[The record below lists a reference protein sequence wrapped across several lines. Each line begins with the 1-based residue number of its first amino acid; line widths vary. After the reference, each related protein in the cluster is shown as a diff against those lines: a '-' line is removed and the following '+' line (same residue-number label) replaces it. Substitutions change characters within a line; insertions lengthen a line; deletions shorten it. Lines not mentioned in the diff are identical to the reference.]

1 MLKLFNELKIEKF
14 IFKYKSFFE
23 YILTYKTKLNI
34 KKIIKKMKL
43 DSDFEFPLKVIVIG
57 DTCVGKT
64 NFIFRFV
71 ENRFSLN
78 YVSTVGFDYR
88 SKIITLPKSKKK
100 VKLQIWDT
108 AGQERYNAVNKN
120 LFQKVQGV
128 IIMYDITNRASFEN
142 INKWLYLLSQN
153 VSDKAK
159 ILVGSKL
166 DLSEEKRIVTEEE
179 GQNLA
184 DKNNMPFYET
194 SSKTG
199 ENVEKIFF
207 TLAQNIY
214 ENLSNEN
221 INDNASVKIIQNPER
236 KKKGCCK

>member
-1 MLKLFNELKIEKF
+1 
-14 IFKYKSFFE
+14 
-23 YILTYKTKLNI
+23 
-34 KKIIKKMKL
+34 MKL

-64 NFIFRFV
+64 NFIFHFV

-108 AGQERYNAVNKN
+108 AGQERYNSVNKN

>member
-1 MLKLFNELKIEKF
+1 
-14 IFKYKSFFE
+14 
-23 YILTYKTKLNI
+23 
-34 KKIIKKMKL
+34 MKL

>member
-1 MLKLFNELKIEKF
+1 
-14 IFKYKSFFE
+14 
-23 YILTYKTKLNI
+23 
-34 KKIIKKMKL
+34 
-43 DSDFEFPLKVIVIG
+43 VIVIG

-236 KKKGCCK
+236 KKI

>member
-1 MLKLFNELKIEKF
+1 
-14 IFKYKSFFE
+14 
-23 YILTYKTKLNI
+23 
-34 KKIIKKMKL
+34 MKL

-179 GQNLA
+179 GQKTA
-184 DKNNMPFYET
+184 DKNKMPFFET

-221 INDNASVKIIQNPER
+221 INDNASVKIIQNQER

>member
-1 MLKLFNELKIEKF
+1 
-14 IFKYKSFFE
+14 
-23 YILTYKTKLNI
+23 
-34 KKIIKKMKL
+34 MKL

-236 KKKGCCK
+236 KKKGCCN

>member
-1 MLKLFNELKIEKF
+1 
-14 IFKYKSFFE
+14 
-23 YILTYKTKLNI
+23 
-34 KKIIKKMKL
+34 MKL

-221 INDNASVKIIQNPER
+221 INDNASVKIIQNPEH

>member
-1 MLKLFNELKIEKF
+1 
-14 IFKYKSFFE
+14 
-23 YILTYKTKLNI
+23 
-34 KKIIKKMKL
+34 MKL
-43 DSDFEFPLKVIVIG
+43 DSDFEFHLKVIVIG

-221 INDNASVKIIQNPER
+221 INDNASVKIIQNQKQVKMKLM
-236 KKKGCCK
+236 KKMKTN

>member
-1 MLKLFNELKIEKF
+1 
-14 IFKYKSFFE
+14 
-23 YILTYKTKLNI
+23 
-34 KKIIKKMKL
+34 MKL

-108 AGQERYNAVNKN
+108 AGQERYNSVNKN

-179 GQNLA
+179 GHNLA

>member
-1 MLKLFNELKIEKF
+1 MDSNYLFKI
-14 IFKYKSFFE
+14 
-23 YILTYKTKLNI
+23 LL
-34 KKIIKKMKL
+34 
-43 DSDFEFPLKVIVIG
+43 IG
-57 DTCVGKT
+57 DSGVGKT
-64 NFIFRFV
+64 SLIMRFTKNIFNEDF
-71 ENRFSLN
+71 LN
-78 YVSTVGFDYR
+78 SIGVDF
-88 SKIITLPKSKKK
+88 KSKDLNVEGKK
-100 VKLQIWDT
+100 IKLQIWDT

-128 IIMYDITNRASFEN
+128 IIMYDITNRVSFEN

-221 INDNASVKIIQNPER
+221 INDNASVKIIQNPEH

>member
-1 MLKLFNELKIEKF
+1 
-14 IFKYKSFFE
+14 
-23 YILTYKTKLNI
+23 
-34 KKIIKKMKL
+34 MKL

-179 GQNLA
+179 GQNLS

-221 INDNASVKIIQNPER
+221 INDNASVKIIQNQER

>member
-1 MLKLFNELKIEKF
+1 
-14 IFKYKSFFE
+14 
-23 YILTYKTKLNI
+23 
-34 KKIIKKMKL
+34 MKL

-207 TLAQNIY
+207 ALAQNIY

>member
-1 MLKLFNELKIEKF
+1 
-14 IFKYKSFFE
+14 
-23 YILTYKTKLNI
+23 
-34 KKIIKKMKL
+34 MKL

-108 AGQERYNAVNKN
+108 AGQKRYNSVNKN

>member
-1 MLKLFNELKIEKF
+1 
-14 IFKYKSFFE
+14 
-23 YILTYKTKLNI
+23 
-34 KKIIKKMKL
+34 MKL

-57 DTCVGKT
+57 DSCVGKT

>member
-1 MLKLFNELKIEKF
+1 MQI
-14 IFKYKSFFE
+14 
-23 YILTYKTKLNI
+23 
-34 KKIIKKMKL
+34 
-43 DSDFEFPLKVIVIG
+43 DSDFELQIKMVIIG
-57 DTCVGKT
+57 DSGVGKT
-64 NFIFRFV
+64 NFIFQFT
-71 ENRFSLN
+71 ENRFSGLHIA
-78 YVSTVGFDYR
+78 TVGFDYKT
-88 SKIITLPKSKKK
+88 KIISLPSSKKK
-100 VKLQIWDT
+100 VKIQIWDT
-108 AGQERYNAVNKN
+108 AGQERYNSVNKN

-221 INDNASVKIIQNPER
+221 INDNASVKIIQNPEH